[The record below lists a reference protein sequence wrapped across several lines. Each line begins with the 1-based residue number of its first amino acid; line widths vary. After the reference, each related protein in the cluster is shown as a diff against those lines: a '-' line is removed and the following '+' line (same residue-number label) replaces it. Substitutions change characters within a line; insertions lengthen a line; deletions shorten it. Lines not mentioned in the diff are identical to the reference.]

1 MERVLVAP
9 EELLS
14 RVRSKV
20 DLYNALTIDSKSILP
35 ITYLGQLLLPS
46 YSHWSLEFLRSLIKG
61 EKKVSD

>member
-14 RVRSKV
+14 RVRSKL
-20 DLYNALTIDSKSILP
+20 DLYNALAIDSKSILP

-46 YSHWSLEFLRSLIKG
+46 YSDWSPEFLRSLIKS
-61 EKKVSD
+61 EKKVNN

>member
-1 MERVLVAP
+1 MERVLIAP
-9 EELLS
+9 EELLC

-46 YSHWSLEFLRSLIKG
+46 YSHWSPEFLRSLIKG
-61 EKKVSD
+61 KKKVND